1 MNPRLFSVILAGG
14 SGTRFWPASRRM
26 RPKQLLDIGPAAG
39 SLIAETVR
47 RISPLCPTERTLIA
61 TGVHLLDETREVLDW
76 LPDSSFLGEPIAR
89 NTAPCIAWATS
100 VAWQRDPEAV
110 VMVLPSDQHIAD
122 ESAFLRTLET
132 AVQSAATG
140 TITTIGIQPTRPET
154 GFGYLEAGEELAPGV
169 LRVQRFVEKPGRSKA
184 EEYLRSGR
192 HFWNSGMFFFQAK
205 VLLERVERFLP
216 EVSSG
221 LARIRA
227 ASPAEVGAETAKAFE
242 GFPSVSIDHG
252 VMEKSDDLAVVPAS
266 FGWSDLGSWESAW
279 ELGDKDA
286 NQNVVPESAVCV
298 DAERNL
304 VRTTSDRVVALCGV
318 EDLCVIETDD
328 AILVIPRERSQDV
341 KKIVEALEAKG
352 RRDLL

>member
-26 RPKQLLDIGPAAG
+26 RPKQLLDIGPSAG
-39 SLIAETVR
+39 SLIAATVR
-47 RISPLCPTERTLIA
+47 RVSSLCPPERTLIA
-61 TGVHLLDETREVLDW
+61 TGVHLLDKTREALDW

-89 NTAPCIAWATS
+89 NTAPCIAWASS

-122 ESAFLRTLET
+122 EPAFLRALET

-154 GFGYLEAGEELAPGV
+154 GFGYLEAGAELSPGV
-169 LRVQRFVEKPGRSKA
+169 LRVQRFVEKPDRPRA
-184 EEYLRSGR
+184 EEYLKSGR

-216 EVSSG
+216 EVSAG
-221 LARIRA
+221 LAQIRA
-227 ASPAEVGAETAKAFE
+227 AGPGQVGAETAKAFE
-242 GFPSVSIDHG
+242 GFPSVSIDYG

-298 DAERNL
+298 DAKRNL
-304 VRTTSDRVVALCGV
+304 VRTASDRVVALCGV
-318 EDLCVIETDD
+318 DDLCVIETDD